1 MVQQFVLTKENIIGC
16 CLMFW
21 LYNHGDF
28 YETTW
33 GCAKGKCYT
42 TSTINFDSKRDILYV
57 RMVMLVVTIL
67 PPFLNIFVH
76 LNHAKLHNMIAIML
90 DICF

>member
-1 MVQQFVLTKENIIGC
+1 MVISMKL
-16 CLMFW
+16 
-21 LYNHGDF
+21 HGDVQRANV
-28 YETTW
+28 TPLLQC
-33 GCAKGKCYT
+33 GT

-57 RMVMLVVTIL
+57 RMAMLVMTIL

-90 DICF
+90 DLCF